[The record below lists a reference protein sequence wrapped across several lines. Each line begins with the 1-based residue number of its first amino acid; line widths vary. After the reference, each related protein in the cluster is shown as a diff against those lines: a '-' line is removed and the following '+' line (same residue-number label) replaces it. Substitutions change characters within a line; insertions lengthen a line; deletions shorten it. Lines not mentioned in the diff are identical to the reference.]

1 MIVEI
6 EPLGADV
13 EIASTEADLTALS
26 QELVPTG
33 PVGPAGEGADVSGI
47 SPITVNSSDEI
58 GLDETALVPGSD
70 TEILFNDSGLL
81 GADSGLTYNGKTL
94 GVQAE
99 DGQTD
104 PLLSLQDANQ
114 TPLFEVGS
122 DGSITSSIQPAVLQL
137 TSDNTTHDLNSNS
150 WARVPWTIIKET
162 DTLYD
167 YDLTAD
173 NTAFTV
179 TQGGLYRLKVRLTY
193 NAIGRR
199 DSPAVRFTVNGVQ
212 IDGDGRSGYVRNG
225 SGHDTGT
232 TYLETTTRLS
242 AGDTVGVVSKQTAS
256 SGTDTMI
263 PNQSEFRIEN
273 MSVITRD
280 AGDASSLQ
288 GYSAGDFF
296 LKNVEDL
303 SGAGFPYFDGTDLAL
318 SSTLGVYNEYPEIVE
333 SGSGDPPT
341 LYIDGVAG
349 SREEGKIK
357 FREKNPDG
365 TYRSGAEIKQ
375 TRVGLEISPRYFKT
389 IKLDGFR
396 STVEVSTNSVDINAQ
411 DSVNFLHKDGGVG
424 FFNENGLTV
433 DGYTSSSV
441 TVNARSGQTDP
452 LLSLQDENAN
462 PLFTDQV
469 SGDRKYHT
477 AGSGIVLTSPDGNTT
492 KRVYLDNS
500 GNLQTETP

>member
-1 MIVEI
+1 
-6 EPLGADV
+6 
-13 EIASTEADLTALS
+13 
-26 QELVPTG
+26 
-33 PVGPAGEGADVSGI
+33 
-47 SPITVNSSDEI
+47 
-58 GLDETALVPGSD
+58 
-70 TEILFNDSGLL
+70 
-81 GADSGLTYNGKTL
+81 
-94 GVQAE
+94 
-99 DGQTD
+99 
-104 PLLSLQDANQ
+104 
-114 TPLFEVGS
+114 
-122 DGSITSSIQPAVLQL
+122 
-137 TSDNTTHDLNSNS
+137 
-150 WARVPWTIIKET
+150 VPWTIIKET

-179 TQGGLYRLKVRLTY
+179 TEGGLYRLKVRLTY
-193 NAIGRR
+193 NATGPR
-199 DSPAVRFTVNGVQ
+199 DSPAVRFTVNGAQ

-242 AGDTVGVVSKQTAS
+242 AGDTVGVVSKQTAN

-288 GYSAGDFF
+288 GYSAKDFV
-296 LKNVEDL
+296 LKNIEDL

-318 SSTLGVYNEYPEIVE
+318 SSTLGVYDEYPEIVE

-349 SREEGKIK
+349 SQEEGKIK
-357 FREKNPDG
+357 FREKNADG
-365 TYRSGAEIKQ
+365 TYRSGGTIQ
-375 TRVGLEISPRYFKT
+375 QISAKLVIAPRYLGS
-389 IKLDGFR
+389 IKLDALR
-396 STVEVSTNSVDINAQ
+396 SNVEVRSHDVDLTAQ
-411 DSVNFLHKDGGVG
+411 DSVNFFHKEGGGTTTVG
-424 FFNENGLTV
+424 SFDEKGLTV
-433 DGYTSSSV
+433 NGDTSSSII
-441 TVNARSGQTDP
+441 VNARSGQTDP
-452 LLSLQDENAN
+452 LLSLQDTNGN

-477 AGSGIVLTSPDGNTT
+477 AGAGVVLTSPDGSTT